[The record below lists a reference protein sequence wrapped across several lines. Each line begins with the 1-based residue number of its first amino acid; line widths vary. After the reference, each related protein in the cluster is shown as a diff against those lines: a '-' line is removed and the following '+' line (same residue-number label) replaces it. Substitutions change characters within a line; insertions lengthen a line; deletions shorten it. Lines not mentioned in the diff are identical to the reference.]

1 VRKQSPVPD
10 RLVALA
16 MKTIERE
23 GEAAVRIRDI
33 CDAAGVA
40 VTAVYNHFGSRDGL
54 IVEAQSRRYARVIE
68 AETAWFVER
77 TLRCRDEAELRE
89 ILREL
94 VERAT
99 TPDRAKARLMRLG
112 VIGSSI
118 GRPELTERVSEITA
132 RLVGQQADALR
143 HLQHRGLMR
152 NDLDVD
158 ALCMWYFGLLTSRSF
173 LETAPKIA
181 SLESWNQMT
190 VTALLA
196 VVFGPDEQS
205 A

>member
-1 VRKQSPVPD
+1 
-10 RLVALA
+10 

-68 AETAWFVER
+68 AETAWFVEQ
-77 TLRCRDEAELRE
+77 TADCHDLDELRN
-89 ILREL
+89 ILRRL
-94 VERAT
+94 IERAS
-99 TPDRAKARLMRLG
+99 TPDRAKARLLRLG

-118 GRPELTERVSEITA
+118 GRPELTERMNEISV
-132 RLVGQQADALR
+132 RLIGRQAEALR
-143 HLQHRGLMR
+143 LLQDRGLIR
-152 NDLDVD
+152 RDLDIE

-173 LETAPKIA
+173 LETTPEIA
-181 SLESWNQMT
+181 SLSSWDDMT
-190 VTALLA
+190 LRALSAVMFDPEHSSGTA
-196 VVFGPDEQS
+196 
-205 A
+205 